1 MRSQLATLFSLTAA
15 LLAVTG
21 CGKHDATSSHATSSS
36 GGVSAPL
43 KVGIIPFED
52 VDAIQK
58 AFQPYATYLGK
69 KSGRPDGQVFVT
81 PSYAGVLQALQAD
94 QIDCAYL
101 NPLSYVLATQQ
112 FANTP
117 EKLAPLAMPFFHHSL
132 TYKGVIF
139 VRADS
144 GINSLK
150 DLKGKSFAFGDR
162 TSTSSFLYPAGMLKK
177 AGIDPDKDLKPVNIS
192 GTAGVLAV
200 FNKQADAGAIY
211 ETGIQQAFT
220 DPATKKV
227 DQAKVSQFKVIATT
241 DPIPNG
247 MFVARGNLDAA
258 TLDKLKAALA
268 NINSD
273 PDGQAALKAIP
284 WDKMVPADDTI
295 FNPVRQNAQTFGLDI
310 KALDAGKKK

>member
-1 MRSQLATLFSLTAA
+1 MLIRRLFAGLAAA
-15 LLAVTG
+15 SFAAFALTG
-21 CGKHDATSSHATSSS
+21 CGKSGSDAQVAATQ
-36 GGVSAPL
+36 PL

-52 VDAIQK
+52 VDAITT

-69 KSGRPDGQVFVT
+69 NSGRPSGMVFVT

-112 FANTP
+112 FENTP
-117 EKLAPLAMPFFHHSL
+117 QKLVPLSMPYFHNSL

-144 GINSLK
+144 SIKTLA

-162 TSTSSFLYPAGMLKK
+162 TSTSSFLYPAGLLKK
-177 AGIDPDKDLKPVNIS
+177 AGVDPDKDLKPVNIS

-211 ETGIQQAFT
+211 ETGIAQAFT
-220 DPATKKV
+220 DSATKKV
-227 DQAKVSQFKVIATT
+227 DQAKVSQFRIIATT
-241 DPIPNG
+241 APIPNG
-247 MFVARGNLDAA
+247 MFVARGDLDPA
-258 TLDKLKAALA
+258 TLTKLKTALA
-268 NINSD
+268 DINTN
-273 PDGQAALKAIP
+273 PEGQTALKAIP
-284 WDKMVPADDTI
+284 WDKMVPADDKI
-295 FNPVRQNAQTFGLDI
+295 FNPVRENAQIFGLSI
-310 KALDAGKKK
+310 QSLDEKKK